1 MNVTFVEFVDRKQR
15 ETIKQLEIVK
25 GILRH
30 ADMQVASFIHSKH
43 DDPYIFVY
51 NPTGGTNFGIR
62 IYKIG
67 EQLAYRIQRRE
78 KTHPYG
84 QASPLDIETIWDD
97 LKSDGKSSEE
107 AVHEIVK
114 AVADELKDYFKQSS
128 KASKELR
135 KNSNDEGPLG
145 TVQVSGNTGTDYS
158 DKVTN
163 T

>member
-1 MNVTFVEFVDRKQR
+1 MNVTFLEFVDRKQR
-15 ETIKQLEIVK
+15 ETVKQLEIVK

-30 ADMQVASFIHSKH
+30 NDMQVASFIHSKY
-43 DDPYIFVY
+43 DDPYLFVY
-51 NPTGGTNFGIR
+51 NPTGGTHFGIR

-84 QASPLDIETIWDD
+84 QAYPLDIETIWDD
-97 LKSDGKSSEE
+97 LRSDGKDTKET
-107 AVHEIVK
+107 VMEIIKSVGDEVK
-114 AVADELKDYFKQSS
+114 EFFKHSA

-135 KNSNDEGPLG
+135 ANSPENGPLG
-145 TVQVSGNTGTDYS
+145 TVSVAGNTGTDYS

-163 T
+163 S